1 MIDCEYYQNYKGPNL
16 TLAQIWSKRGEREDI
31 TDHIQEF
38 YGLNDWNGKLYKY
51 SEIFPNKDSSYH
63 FYVEF
68 KGEDG
73 RKHWFGG
80 QVGNPNQ
87 YFNPHLATPVNQNL

>member
-16 TLAQIWSKRGEREDI
+16 TLAQIWNKGEEREDI
-31 TDHIQEF
+31 TEYIQTF
-38 YGLNDWNGKLYKY
+38 YGLNNWNGKLYQY

-63 FYVEF
+63 FQVEF

-73 RKHWFGG
+73 RKHWFYG
-80 QVGNPNQ
+80 QVGNQNQ
-87 YFNPHLATPVNQNL
+87 YFNPALAVTNNQ

>member
-16 TLAQIWSKRGEREDI
+16 TLAQIWGDGEEREDI

-38 YGLNDWNGKLYKY
+38 YGSNDWNGKLYSY
-51 SEIFPNKDSSYH
+51 SEIFPDKNNTYS

-68 KGEDG
+68 HGEDG
-73 RKHWFGG
+73 RKHWFYG
-80 QVGNPNQ
+80 QVGYPNQ
-87 YFNPHLATPVNQNL
+87 YFNPPSKHQ